1 MTLCSR
7 FGLCRRSRLAIDAY
21 THTHTQYWSIYLPTY
36 VRACI
41 YVYVAN
47 TNPKPVCQALANDRH
62 DDEVVDRCLL
72 GFVFGVLDIVSTC
85 SFLHETFYGSNIGK
99 IFYF

>member
-1 MTLCSR
+1 MSVRLQSHLCVSTDLHQHIARIASVTLCSR

-21 THTHTQYWSIYLPTY
+21 THTQYWSIYLPTY

-72 GFVFGVLDIVSTC
+72 GFCFWC
-85 SFLHETFYGSNIGK
+85 A
-99 IFYF
+99 

>member
-72 GFVFGVLDIVSTC
+72 GFCFWC
-85 SFLHETFYGSNIGK
+85 A
-99 IFYF
+99 